1 MLKNLRLCI
10 LLIVFICANSF
21 SQQKIETNLLGS
33 FPFTFTPK
41 NNIAVDAI
49 LNKKDT
55 VSLMLHTAAESITLI
70 EESITK
76 ATSVLWN
83 TEETVE
89 SWGGK
94 STSRH
99 SNSNTLQI
107 GGFNWTNLPIW
118 ENKNSGPGTDGKF
131 GPSLFK
137 DKALHIS
144 FTSHKITVYK
154 TIPTKIKG
162 YTKVP
167 LYSKDGFMFLG
178 GVSSIA
184 SKKYKNSFLIHSG
197 YTGFLL
203 FDDNFAKTNKLDSLL
218 KITDTKTL
226 KDSYGNVLKT
236 QKAILPKFKV
246 SKTTFKNVPIGFF
259 KGAIAR
265 QSMSVLGTDFLR
277 RFDFYISA
285 DRKFIYLKPNKNA
298 SLAYSK

>member
-1 MLKNLRLCI
+1 MPKKLFTYLFFTLVTFGGISQTKNN
-10 LLIVFICANSF
+10 A
-21 SQQKIETNLLGS
+21 NLLGS

-41 NNIAVDAI
+41 NNIAVQAI

-70 EESITK
+70 KDSAAKT
-76 ATSVLWN
+76 TSVQWN
-83 TEETVE
+83 TEDTVE

-107 GGFNWTNLPIW
+107 GDFNWENLPIW

-137 DKALHIS
+137 NKALHIS
-144 FTSHKITVYK
+144 FTNHKITVYK
-154 TIPTKIKG
+154 TIPKKIKG
-162 YTKVP
+162 YKKVP
-167 LYSKDGFMFLG
+167 LKYKNGFIFLG
-178 GVSSIA
+178 GESSIA
-184 SKKYKNSFLIHSG
+184 SKKYENSFLIHSG
-197 YTGFLL
+197 YTGFIL
-203 FDDNFAKTNKLDSLL
+203 FDDDFAKTNTLDSLL
-218 KITDTKTL
+218 KIIDTKEL

-246 SKTTFKNVPIGFF
+246 GKTTFKNVPIGFF
-259 KGAIAR
+259 KGAIAK
-265 QSMSVLGTDFLR
+265 QSMSVLGTDFLK

-285 DRKFIYLKPNKNA
+285 NRKFIYLKPNRNYNIPYGK
-298 SLAYSK
+298 